1 MFDWS
6 HKQSNPF
13 VKKPL
18 NCPLCGAE
26 FNKTGYMVLYL
37 PNKRKIKC
45 LKCDNSFKE
54 GFDAKTM
61 YR

>member
-1 MFDWS
+1 MFDYS

-13 VKKPL
+13 VKKPP
-18 NCPLCGAE
+18 NCPLCGAW
-26 FNKTGYMVLYL
+26 FKDKGFIILYL

-54 GFDAKTM
+54 GFDAETM